1 MNNFSPRQLIAAVIV
16 VSAATSFLTVLISFG
31 FLTGERPREVVER
44 IIERTPGGSLT
55 RDITQRVTDGD
66 EPIVAVVKRASPS
79 VVSIVA
85 TKDVPVV
92 ERYFTNPFQDDPF
105 FERFFG
111 QQFGIPQYRSR
122 GTEERQVGAG
132 SGFIVSADGLIVTN
146 KHVVADVAAEYTVFL
161 NDGAKLPAKVLA
173 RDPVQDLAVVKV
185 ERSGLPM
192 VTLGDSD
199 AVEVGQSVIAIGNTL
214 GEFRNTVSVGVIS
227 GLQRTVI
234 ASGPGGGPEE
244 LQELIQTDA
253 AINPGN
259 SGGPLLNIRGEV
271 IGINTAMAQ
280 GAENVGFAYPINKAK
295 RDIESVK
302 TSGRIIYPF
311 LGIRYVIVTPTIAAE
326 KKLPVDFGAY
336 IAGDGRDP
344 AIVAG
349 GPAEKAGLKEGD
361 IIIEFN
367 SERVDPTHTLAS
379 LVGKQRVGERVTL
392 KVRRGADTLTLT
404 ATLEERK

>member
-16 VSAATSFLTVLISFG
+16 VSVATSFLTVLVSFG
-31 FLTGERPREVVER
+31 FLTGERPAEVVER
-44 IIERTPGGSLT
+44 IIEQAPGGSAV
-55 RDITQRVTDGD
+55 RDIAKRGTDGD
-66 EPIVAVVKRASPS
+66 EPIVAVVKRAAPS

-85 TKDVPVV
+85 TKDVPIV
-92 ERYFTNPFQDDPF
+92 ERYFINPFEGDPRF
-105 FERFFG
+105 GQFFG
-111 QQFGIPQYRSR
+111 REFGVPQFRQR

-132 SGFIVSADGLIVTN
+132 SGFIVSADGLILTN
-146 KHVVADVAAEYTVFL
+146 KHVVADAAADYTVFL
-161 NDGAKLPAKVLA
+161 NDGTKLPAKVLA
-173 RDPVQDLAVVKV
+173 RDPVQDLAIMKV
-185 ERSGLPM
+185 ERSGLPP

-199 AVEVGQSVIAIGNTL
+199 RVEVGQTVVAIGNTL

-227 GLQRTVI
+227 GLERTVI
-234 ASGPGGGPEE
+234 ASGPQGGPEE
-244 LQELIQTDA
+244 LAELIQTDA

-259 SGGPLLNIRGEV
+259 SGGPLLNLRGEV

-280 GAENVGFAYPINKAK
+280 GAENVGFAYLINKAK

-311 LGIRYVIVTPTIAAE
+311 LGIRYVMVTPGIAAE

-336 IAGDGRDP
+336 LVGGEGNP

-361 IIIEFN
+361 IIVEFN
-367 SERVDPTHTLAS
+367 GERVDIPHTLAG
-379 LVGKQRVGERVTL
+379 LVGKYQAGEQVTL
-392 KVRRGADTLTLT
+392 KARRGADTLTLT